1 MTDAEYK
8 AKQAE
13 TKSKIKVLQ
22 SNKNRTPEQTKQLK
36 KLQVFRT
43 SLSPSKKAQVKKNIG
58 TATDIALT
66 GLTLVPGLGALG
78 LGARAIMKGV
88 QAGKTLYKVGSRTFK
103 SKDAAV
109 AAAKKIKAPLP
120 PRATGNL
127 STQARGMERITRK
140 GVQTAK
146 TPSVRGAATR
156 GITKTAAEKA
166 ALKTSAKRSAAGAA
180 TLGTISA
187 LAATAKEKKK
197 DDSQK
202 TVKFEGRKVPL
213 IKAHKEPFKVKP
225 KLTHTPKKSAPKI
238 APAPSFAAPSKS
250 YTVKGGDTL
259 SDIAEAN
266 GTTLK
271 ALLKAN
277 PNIDK
282 PNEIRV
288 GQKIKLSKPVRG
300 RKSVYQGMSKSAMA
314 KIHKGPS
321 PPKYPSKL
329 RKHTGGR
336 LGRMGGAGLSPAEM
350 ARAGVMSEAQRRRE
364 AGRGL
369 YARKGGKVGK
379 KKGGTV
385 NRKHGGQIGTAF
397 VAEQYAPRKR

>member
-13 TKSKIKVLQ
+13 TKSKIKQLQ
-22 SNKNRTPEQTKQLK
+22 SNKNRTSEQTKQLK
-36 KLQVFRT
+36 KLQIFRT
-43 SLSPSKKAQVKKNIG
+43 SPSPSKKAQVKKNIG

-66 GLTLVPGLGALG
+66 GLTFVPGLGALG
-78 LGARAIMKGV
+78 LGARAIMQGIK
-88 QAGKTLYKVGSRTFK
+88 AGKTVYKVAGKTFK

-120 PRATGNL
+120 PRATGKL
-127 STQARGMERITRK
+127 SAQARGMEHVTRK
-140 GVQTAK
+140 GVQAAK

-156 GITKTAAEKA
+156 GITKTAAQKA

-187 LAATAKEKKK
+187 LAATTKEK
-197 DDSQK
+197 
-202 TVKFEGRKVPL
+202 EKVPV
-213 IKAHKEPFKVKP
+213 IKATSFKEKP
-225 KLTHTPKKSAPKI
+225 KLTYNPKVPAPKI
-238 APAPSFAAPSKS
+238 APPPSFAAPSKS
-250 YTVKGGDTL
+250 YTVKSGDTL
-259 SDIAEAN
+259 SQIAKRT

-271 ALLKAN
+271 ALLAAN

-282 PNEIRV
+282 PNQIRV
-288 GQKIKLSKPVRG
+288 GQKIKLSKSVKG

-314 KIHKGPS
+314 KIHKGPP

-329 RKHTGGR
+329 KRQVGGR
-336 LGRMGGAGLSPAEM
+336 MSRVGLSPAEM
-350 ARAGVMSEAQRRRE
+350 ARAGVMSEAKRRR
-364 AGRGL
+364 
-369 YARKGGKVGK
+369 YA

-385 NRKHGGQIGTAF
+385 NRKGGGQIGVGSAY
-397 VAEQYAPRKR
+397 VQLQYDN

>member
-22 SNKNRTPEQTKQLK
+22 SNKDRTPAQTKELK
-36 KLQVFRT
+36 RLQVFRT

-58 TATDIALT
+58 TATDIGLTALT
-66 GLTLVPGLGALG
+66 FVPGLGALG
-78 LGARAIMKGV
+78 LGARAIMQGIK
-88 QAGKTLYKVGSRTFK
+88 AGKTVYKVGSNTFK
-103 SKDAAV
+103 SKNAAI

-120 PRATGNL
+120 PRATGKL
-127 STQARGMERITRK
+127 SAEARGREHIQRRLQQRQ
-140 GVQTAK
+140 G
-146 TPSVRGAATR
+146 TPKVRGAATR
-156 GITKTAAEKA
+156 SITKTAAEKA

-197 DDSQK
+197 IP
-202 TVKFEGRKVPL
+202 KVPL
-213 IKAHKEPFKVKP
+213 IKAPKEPFKVKP
-225 KLTHTPKKSAPKI
+225 KLTHTPKIPAPKI
-238 APAPSFAAPSKS
+238 APPPSYATPSKS

-266 GTTLK
+266 NTTLK

-379 KKGGTV
+379 KKGGIV
-385 NRKHGGQIGTAF
+385 NRRGGGQIGTALLSP
-397 VAEQYAPRKR
+397 AERASLYD

>member
-8 AKQAE
+8 AQQAE
-13 TKSKIKVLQ
+13 AKSKIKEYQ
-22 SNKNRTPEQTKQLK
+22 SIPTKDRTPAQTKQLR

-43 SLSPSKKAQVKKNIG
+43 SPSPSKKAQVKKNIG
-58 TATDIALT
+58 SATDIALT
-66 GLTLVPGLGALG
+66 GLSLVPGLGALG

-109 AAAKKIKAPLP
+109 AAAKTIKAKLP

-127 STQARGMERITRK
+127 SAQARGMERITRK

-156 GITKTAAEKA
+156 GITKTAAQKA

-180 TLGTISA
+180 S
-187 LAATAKEKKK
+187 LAAITPLSYVAIKDMKRPKSHKVTSGQNLSSIAKEHG
-197 DDSQK
+197 
-202 TVKFEGRKVPL
+202 TT
-213 IKAHKEPFKVKP
+213 IKA
-225 KLTHTPKKSAPKI
+225 LM
-238 APAPSFAAPSKS
+238 
-250 YTVKGGDTL
+250 
-259 SDIAEAN
+259 
-266 GTTLK
+266 
-271 ALLKAN
+271 KAN
-277 PNIDK
+277 PSIKNANMIQ
-282 PNEIRV
+282 V
-288 GQKIKLSKPVRG
+288 GQKIKLPFFGRG
-300 RKSVYQGMSKSAMA
+300 KDPYKGMSKSAMA
-314 KIHKGPS
+314 KLDKETQAR
-321 PPKYPSKL
+321 KAANRKKRL
-329 RKHTGGR
+329 AKKHTGGR

-379 KKGGTV
+379 KKGGIV
-385 NRKHGGQIGTAF
+385 NRRGGGQIGTAF
-397 VAEQYAPRKR
+397 VASLYD

>member
-13 TKSKIKVLQ
+13 TKSKIKQLQ
-22 SNKNRTPEQTKQLK
+22 SNKNRTSEQTKQLK
-36 KLQVFRT
+36 KLQIFRT
-43 SLSPSKKAQVKKNIG
+43 SPSPSKKAQVKKNIG

-66 GLTLVPGLGALG
+66 GLTFVPGLGALG
-78 LGARAIMKGV
+78 LGARAIMQGIK
-88 QAGKTLYKVGSRTFK
+88 AGKTVYKVAGKTFK

-140 GVQTAK
+140 EVQTAK

-156 GITKTAAEKA
+156 GITKTAAQKA

-180 TLGTISA
+180 GLGAISA
-187 LAATAKEKKK
+187 TAAITKEKKK
-197 DDSQK
+197 
-202 TVKFEGRKVPL
+202 VPL
-213 IKAHKEPFKVKP
+213 VEARKEPFKVKP
-225 KLTHTPKKSAPKI
+225 KLTYTPKKYPVPKI
-238 APAPSFAAPSKS
+238 PPPPSYATPSKS
-250 YTVKGGDTL
+250 YTVEGGDTL

-271 ALLKAN
+271 ALLEAN
-277 PNIDK
+277 PNIKK

-288 GQKIKLSKPVRG
+288 GQKIKLSKTVKG

-314 KIHKGPS
+314 KMFMPKKKSKGG
-321 PPKYPSKL
+321 KVMK
-329 RKHTGGR
+329 KHTGGR

-350 ARAGVMSEAQRRRE
+350 ARAGVMSEEERRRE
-364 AGRGL
+364 ARRGL
-369 YARKGGKVGK
+369 YAKKGGKVGK

-385 NRKHGGQIGTAF
+385 NRKHGGTVLVQA
-397 VAEQYAPRKR
+397 QYDT

>member
-1 MTDAEYK
+1 MTDAK
-8 AKQAE
+8 HKNQQAAAK
-13 TKSKIKVLQ
+13 SRIKVLQ
-22 SNKNRTPEQTKQLK
+22 SDKNRTPEQTRELK

-43 SLSPSKKAQVKKNIG
+43 SPSPSKKAQVKKNIG

-88 QAGKTLYKVGSRTFK
+88 QAGKTLYKVGNKTFK

-109 AAAKKIKAPLP
+109 AAAKKIKAPLSP
-120 PRATGNL
+120 KAKGNL
-127 STQARGMERITRK
+127 SPQARGRERITRLADQAK
-140 GVQTAK
+140 K
-146 TPSVRGAATR
+146 TPSVRGAATK
-156 GITKTAAEKA
+156 GITKTAAQKA

-180 TLGTISA
+180 GLGAISA
-187 LAATAKEKKK
+187 TAAITKEKKK
-197 DDSQK
+197 
-202 TVKFEGRKVPL
+202 VPKVPV
-213 IKAHKEPFKVKP
+213 IKAPKEPFKVKP
-225 KLTHTPKKSAPKI
+225 KLTYNPKVPAPKI
-238 APAPSFAAPSKS
+238 APPPSFAAPSKS
-250 YTVKGGDTL
+250 YTVKSGDTL
-259 SDIAEAN
+259 SQIAKRT

-288 GQKIKLSKPVRG
+288 GQKIKLSKPVKG

-314 KIHKGPS
+314 KIHKGPP

-329 RKHTGGR
+329 KMHTGGR

-350 ARAGVMSEAQRRRE
+350 ARAGGMSEAKRRRE

-379 KKGGTV
+379 KKGGIV
-385 NRKHGGQIGTAF
+385 NRRGGGQIGTAF
-397 VAEQYAPRKR
+397 VASLYD

>member
-8 AKQAE
+8 AQQAE
-13 TKSKIKVLQ
+13 AKSKIKNLQ
-22 SNKNRTPEQTKQLK
+22 SIKNRTPEQTKQLK
-36 KLQVFRT
+36 KLQIFRM
-43 SLSPSKKAQVKKNIG
+43 SPSPSKKAQVKKNIG

-78 LGARAIMKGV
+78 LGARAIMKGIK
-88 QAGKTLYKVGSRTFK
+88 AGKTLYKVGNKTFR

-109 AAAKKIKAPLP
+109 AAAKKIKAPLTP
-120 PRATGNL
+120 KATGRL
-127 STQARGMERITRK
+127 SAEARGREHITRLAKQK
-140 GVQTAK
+140 GDT
-146 TPSVRGAATR
+146 TRLRSAATR
-156 GITKTAAEKA
+156 GITKTAAQKE

-180 TLGTISA
+180 GLGAISA
-187 LAATAKEKKK
+187 TAAITKEKN
-197 DDSQK
+197 
-202 TVKFEGRKVPL
+202 KVPKVPV
-213 IKAHKEPFKVKP
+213 IKAPKEPFKVKP
-225 KLTHTPKKSAPKI
+225 KLTYNPKVPAPKI
-238 APAPSFAAPSKS
+238 APPPSKS

-259 SDIAEAN
+259 SQIAKRT

-288 GQKIKLSKPVRG
+288 GQKIKLSKPVKG

-314 KIHKGPS
+314 KIHKGP
-321 PPKYPSKL
+321 PPIKKPERLKM
-329 RKHTGGR
+329 HTGGR

-350 ARAGVMSEAQRRRE
+350 ARAGVMSEAKRRRE

-385 NRKHGGQIGTAF
+385 NRRGGGQIGTSLLSITERASL
-397 VAEQYAPRKR
+397 YD

>member
-13 TKSKIKVLQ
+13 TKSKIKQLQ
-22 SNKNRTPEQTKQLK
+22 SNKNRTSEQTKQLK
-36 KLQVFRT
+36 KLQIFRT
-43 SLSPSKKAQVKKNIG
+43 SPSPSKKAQVKKNIG

-66 GLTLVPGLGALG
+66 GLTFVPGLGALG
-78 LGARAIMKGV
+78 LGARAIMQGIK
-88 QAGKTLYKVGSRTFK
+88 AGKTVYKVAGKTFK

-120 PRATGNL
+120 PRATGKL
-127 STQARGMERITRK
+127 SAQARGMEHVTRK
-140 GVQTAK
+140 GVQAAK

-156 GITKTAAEKA
+156 SITKTAAEKE
-166 ALKTSAKRSAAGAA
+166 ALKTSAKRSAAGAGGLA
-180 TLGTISA
+180 AISA
-187 LAATAKEKKK
+187 LAATAKEKN
-197 DDSQK
+197 
-202 TVKFEGRKVPL
+202 KVPV
-213 IKAHKEPFKVKP
+213 IKATSFKEKP
-225 KLTHTPKKSAPKI
+225 KVTHTPKLMSAPKI
-238 APAPSFAAPSKS
+238 PPPPSFTTSSKS

-259 SDIAEAN
+259 SQIAKRT

-271 ALLKAN
+271 ALLAAN

-282 PNEIRV
+282 PNQIRV

-314 KIHKGPS
+314 KIHKGPP

-329 RKHTGGR
+329 KRQAGGR
-336 LGRMGGAGLSPAEM
+336 MSRVGLSPAEM
-350 ARAGVMSEAQRRRE
+350 ARAGVMSEARRRQ
-364 AGRGL
+364 
-369 YARKGGKVGK
+369 YA

-385 NRKHGGQIGTAF
+385 NRRGGGQIGIGSAY
-397 VAEQYAPRKR
+397 VQDQYDK

>member
-58 TATDIALT
+58 TATDIGLTALT
-66 GLTLVPGLGALG
+66 FVPGLGALG
-78 LGARAIMKGV
+78 LGAKAIMKGI
-88 QAGKTLYKVGSRTFK
+88 QAGKTVYKVGSKTFK

-109 AAAKKIKAPLP
+109 AAAKTIKAPLP
-120 PRATGNL
+120 PRATGKL
-127 STQARGMERITRK
+127 SAQARGMERITQLADQAK
-140 GVQTAK
+140 K

-156 GITKTAAEKA
+156 GITKTAAQKA
-166 ALKTSAKRSAAGAA
+166 ALKTSAKRSAAGAGG
-180 TLGTISA
+180 LGAISA
-187 LAATAKEKKK
+187 TAAIAKEKKK
-197 DDSQK
+197 
-202 TVKFEGRKVPL
+202 VPEIPV
-213 IKAHKEPFKVKP
+213 IKAPKEPFKVKP
-225 KLTHTPKKSAPKI
+225 KLTHTPKRPAPKI
-238 APAPSFAAPSKS
+238 APPPSFAAPSKS

-259 SDIAEAN
+259 SQIAKRT

-314 KIHKGPS
+314 KIHKGPP

-329 RKHTGGR
+329 KRQAGGR
-336 LGRMGGAGLSPAEM
+336 MSRVGLSPAEM
-350 ARAGVMSEAQRRRE
+350 ARAGVMSEEQRRRE
-364 AGRGL
+364 AMRGL

-385 NRKHGGQIGTAF
+385 NRRGGGQIGTSF
-397 VAEQYAPRKR
+397 VASLYD